1 MFYICIETL
10 KVFVLLHFI
19 VFILENPY
27 AARAL
32 LKHGADVNIRD
43 ETVGWDVL
51 SVAMRY
57 STLDLCKMTVYAGF
71 NVSIQSHT
79 FNTYFFDGFLK
90 LNSMSHDPEKLKNGS
105 NDEIYDFI
113 MYIKRNPLNL
123 KDSCR
128 IVIRNKIGPVQLLTK
143 IKTLPLPTM
152 LHKYLSLEILE

>member
-1 MFYICIETL
+1 
-10 KVFVLLHFI
+10 
-19 VFILENPY
+19 
-27 AARAL
+27 
-32 LKHGADVNIRD
+32 
-43 ETVGWDVL
+43 VGWDVL

-71 NVSIQSHT
+71 NVSIQPHT
-79 FNTYFFDGFLK
+79 LCQQQCPFHGFLK

-123 KDSCR
+123 KDLCR